1 MARQQ
6 KVIHINSGE
15 AGKLPTGSTIGV
27 EKGEI
32 AVNHN
37 LSNPF
42 LTIRTGTGYT
52 TTDFAKFSADDTVY
66 AEVDKKL
73 TNMVTNTGTST
84 SGNFPVF
91 DGTTGKLIKNSSYNS
106 NSFATKSHTHGTA
119 TLTGEVTG
127 SANFNNTGTS
137 ISTTI
142 AGKIT
147 AGSSITSSSTG
158 LTQGKAV
165 HGFVTD
171 TIKSE
176 VDALTTVIEDNERV
190 TAAALTVLDG
200 RVVTLEGYSHIP
212 EDHADTSS
220 KYGLATSGTSG
231 KYGHVRLMA
240 GDLKPYSASTS
251 YSNGV
256 AAAHSHTHSQYVTSG
271 HTHSAS
277 DITGT
282 TKLSINVIP
291 TGTSSTTV
299 AAGNHGHAYA
309 GSSTTG
315 GSATSAVK
323 LDTTTAGTATQ
334 PVYFSGGK
342 PVACT
347 YTLGASVPSGAL
359 FTDTHLTSKNVVASG
374 GTLTGNTK
382 AANGNVYLNHTEDDV
397 IKSSHKIVGSGS
409 VTVTADSAGTIT
421 ISGTDN
427 DTHHAAYLRTASST
441 TSTANTTDTA
451 NGVYFNLV
459 ENNAVRSNTLVS
471 GATNITVTSP
481 TAGTILITGPSL
493 TGYSQTSHT
502 HTSTAI
508 TDFNT
513 AVNGLIDSR
522 LAENDAMIYKGT
534 LTTASTL
541 PTAGNAGWTYKMS
554 QQGTLYGQKVE
565 VGDMVICGK
574 DYTSVTISSSNFAT
588 YYSIIETNHDG
599 CVSGPGSATSGNFA
613 VFDGT
618 TGKVIKDSTYKY
630 DTFAKNCFSKVNGG
644 GTTIE
649 ADSTGDTLTITGST
663 FITVSGDATND
674 KVTISANTGTT
685 SSTLAR
691 GDHSH
696 TAYVNQNAFSNV
708 KVGTTTIA
716 ADSATDTLEI
726 VAGNFITLTPDATN
740 DKVTIAVNTG
750 TSSTTVAAGN
760 HGHSNY
766 ATTGHTHS
774 ASDITGT
781 TKLSINVIPTGTSSS
796 TVARGDHSH
805 SNYATTSALE
815 ALSNEVVDNEEAIAA
830 ALTVLNANMIDN
842 EEVVASAL
850 ADLDER
856 VIAANASVGA
866 TTNSSKLYLVG
877 VTATGES
884 AQSYVSAPY
893 MENNAI
899 HASGGFYQNSDE
911 SLKNFINDV
920 EVDLDKIAELPK
932 KYFTWVDENMGEGV
946 QVGTSAQELQ
956 KLYPELVKVGKD
968 GTLTVEYSKL
978 SILALKAIDVLNAER
993 KEMKKDIE
1001 MIKEKLGL

>member
-291 TGTSSTTV
+291 TGTSS
-299 AAGNHGHAYA
+299 
-309 GSSTTG
+309 
-315 GSATSAVK
+315 
-323 LDTTTAGTATQ
+323 
-334 PVYFSGGK
+334 
-342 PVACT
+342 
-347 YTLGASVPSGAL
+347 
-359 FTDTHLTSKNVVASG
+359 
-374 GTLTGNTK
+374 
-382 AANGNVYLNHTEDDV
+382 
-397 IKSSHKIVGSGS
+397 
-409 VTVTADSAGTIT
+409 
-421 ISGTDN
+421 
-427 DTHHAAYLRTASST
+427 
-441 TSTANTTDTA
+441 
-451 NGVYFNLV
+451 
-459 ENNAVRSNTLVS
+459 
-471 GATNITVTSP
+471 
-481 TAGTILITGPSL
+481 
-493 TGYSQTSHT
+493 
-502 HTSTAI
+502 
-508 TDFNT
+508 
-513 AVNGLIDSR
+513 
-522 LAENDAMIYKGT
+522 
-534 LTTASTL
+534 
-541 PTAGNAGWTYKMS
+541 
-554 QQGTLYGQKVE
+554 
-565 VGDMVICGK
+565 
-574 DYTSVTISSSNFAT
+574 
-588 YYSIIETNHDG
+588 
-599 CVSGPGSATSGNFA
+599 
-613 VFDGT
+613 
-618 TGKVIKDSTYKY
+618 
-630 DTFAKNCFSKVNGG
+630 
-644 GTTIE
+644 
-649 ADSTGDTLTITGST
+649 
-663 FITVSGDATND
+663 
-674 KVTISANTGTT
+674 
-685 SSTLAR
+685 
-691 GDHSH
+691 
-696 TAYVNQNAFSNV
+696 
-708 KVGTTTIA
+708 
-716 ADSATDTLEI
+716 
-726 VAGNFITLTPDATN
+726 
-740 DKVTIAVNTG
+740 
-750 TSSTTVAAGN
+750 
-760 HGHSNY
+760 
-766 ATTGHTHS
+766 
-774 ASDITGT
+774 
-781 TKLSINVIPTGTSSS
+781 S